1 MNDDFM
7 LKGRP
12 LPRTEFKNS
21 LYSHLVS
28 AEEKKKRVF
37 PIFVVR
43 YAVAALF
50 LGFGLLMV
58 ISQPVRADFLALI
71 RQIAGFNV
79 NETTESPIS
88 QVTGTPYLIITE
100 PTLLPLIDIQDAP
113 FEFTLPQYLPE
124 GFVFSRDYVIADSQR
139 WVMLTASKADD
150 YEITMLVEL
159 SDANLVVPA
168 GIASASE
175 ISLNGTPALL
185 IQGGWSADSQW
196 QNNRG
201 LELQW
206 HQEGLRYDLHYTKKG
221 TNGVIVPFAES
232 ELADRL
238 DELIKVAESIK

>member
-7 LKGRP
+7 LKDRP
-12 LPRTEFKNS
+12 LPRTEFKDS

-28 AEEKKKRVF
+28 AEEKKKRGF
-37 PIFVVR
+37 PIFVFK
-43 YAVAALF
+43 YAIAALF
-50 LGFGLLMV
+50 VGFGLLMV

-79 NETTESPIS
+79 KETTESPIS
-88 QVTGTPYLIITE
+88 QVTSTPYLVSE
-100 PTLLPLIDIQDAP
+100 PTSLPLVDIQDAP
-113 FEFTLPQYLPE
+113 FEFKMPQYLPE
-124 GFVFSRDYVIADSQR
+124 GFVFSQDYAIADSKQ
-139 WVMLTASKADD
+139 WVMLAASRAND
-150 YEITMLVEL
+150 YEITMLVEI
-159 SDANLVVPA
+159 SDADLVIPA
-168 GIASASE
+168 GVASASE

-196 QNNRG
+196 QSDRG